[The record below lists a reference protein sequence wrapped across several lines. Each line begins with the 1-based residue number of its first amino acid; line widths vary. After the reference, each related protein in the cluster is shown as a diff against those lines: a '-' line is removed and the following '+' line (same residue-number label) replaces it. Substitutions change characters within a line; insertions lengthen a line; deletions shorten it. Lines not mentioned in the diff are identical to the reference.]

1 MENDYI
7 DLPNMPNYVSIKEAA
22 DMLGLSI
29 NRVYEYVT
37 EGRLSGVRAADVIM
51 IPLEEVKQFKRG
63 TTGRP
68 RKNNPKWRISPTNN
82 MLSMTLISARIQ
94 TGQRHMLIQKLD
106 EIRRKEQHVFPGTIA
121 RYVAESKISED
132 EVVIV
137 LIWKES
143 IIEDTTSRE
152 EALKAFRQELADV
165 LDWNT
170 AQYNDSTILM
180 HT

>member
-1 MENDYI
+1 MDDYV

-22 DMLGLSI
+22 DILGLSV

-51 IPLEEVKQFKRG
+51 IPLEEVRQFKRG

-68 RKNNPKWRISPTNN
+68 RKNNPKWRISPSTS
-82 MLSMTLISARIQ
+82 MLSMTLISVQIQ
-94 TGQRHMLIQKLD
+94 IDQQHAFVRKLD
-106 EIRRKEQHVFPGTIA
+106 EIRQKGHHIFPGTIA
-121 RYVAESKISED
+121 RYVADSKTSPGQAI
-132 EVVIV
+132 IV
-137 LIWKES
+137 LIWKDS
-143 IIEDTTSRE
+143 VVEDTAIRE

-165 LDWNT
+165 LDWST
-170 AQYNDSTILM
+170 AQYNDSTVLI